1 MGATSYGG
9 VLGFPNSSAPLR
21 TVKAI
26 QFGILSPEET
36 KAMSV
41 CKIESSESW
50 ENDKP
55 KLGGLHDPRMGTVDR
70 SYTCQTC
77 NEDQT
82 NCPGHFGHIELA
94 KPVFHG
100 GFIVKIKKV
109 LECIC
114 VSCGKLKSDDSNQSF
129 HRARL
134 ISDRKKRLNA
144 VWNICKTKRDCEG
157 SKDGSDDFMADVDNN
172 RDNRGKGDKKESTHG
187 GCGAAQ
193 PAFRK
198 KGLSLEV
205 IEKGSKDDGGEG
217 AAKGRTISPG
227 EVLQLFQSITD
238 EDAEAMGFSADFSRP
253 EWMVISVL
261 PVPPMAVRPSVHQE
275 GIGRS
280 EDDLTHKLMDIL
292 KANNA
297 LKKHE
302 ADGSPLLVLREF
314 EDLLQYQT
322 ATLMDNDLAGVPQS
336 LQKSGRPI
344 KSIRAR
350 LKGKEGR
357 LRGNLMGKRVDFS
370 ARTVITGDPN
380 LSIDQVGVP
389 RSIAKNMTF
398 PERVT
403 AHNIQVLTQAV
414 ENGPN
419 EHPGAKYVIR
429 DNGERVDL
437 RFARGGSFALQVGY
451 IVERHMRDDDVV
463 IFNRQPSLHKMSMM
477 GHRVKV
483 MPFSTFRLNLSVTT
497 PYNADFDGDEM
508 NLHLPQS
515 YETMAEI
522 TELCMVPKQ
531 IVSPQKNAPVMG
543 IVQDTLCGIRKF
555 TKRDTFLDIDLMM
568 NLLMWVPDWDGRLP
582 TPCIIKPVPLWT
594 GKQAVSL
601 ILPMINYNG
610 FHVTHPDKETGD
622 NSPGDTKVMIEHGEL
637 VMGIL
642 CKKAVGSS
650 AGGGIIHIAMNEY
663 GPETAKKFFNATQRV
678 VNYWL
683 LHRSFSIGIGDTI
696 ADYKTMGEIT
706 TSISQAKAQVQEIIS
721 MAQQGRLEAAPGMTI
736 RQSFEAKVNHE
747 LNNARDKAGKS
758 AQDSLPSFNNVK
770 QMVVAGSKGSYINI
784 SQMTA
789 CVGQQNVEGRRIPY
803 GFQYRTLPHFVK
815 DDHSPEARG
824 FVENSYLRGL
834 TPQEFFFHA
843 MGGREGLIDTAVKT
857 AETGYI
863 QRRLVKALEDVM
875 VKYDGTV
882 RNAQGD
888 VVQFCY
894 GEDGMDGG
902 KVERQKL
909 STMELADK
917 EFVRK
922 YRVDLT
928 GEYAIRE
935 NLMDHKVY
943 QSYQDDR
950 EAEELLTQEF
960 EQLQRDRAALR
971 EEVFPRGDGSADW
984 PLPVNLLRLI
994 TNVQYQFR
1002 DEKPGQ
1008 LSPLDVI
1015 RSIRELLNDER
1026 LKVVRG
1032 DDELSL
1038 QAQENAT
1045 LLFSCL
1051 LRSFLASRRVIE
1063 EFKLSA
1069 GAFAFLLNEIKRRFA
1084 ESVVQPGEMIGTIA
1098 AQSIGEPATQM
1109 TLNTFHYAG
1118 VSSKNV
1124 TLGVPRLKEIINV
1137 ATNIKTPSMVVYLTE
1152 EYRQNV
1158 NTAKV
1163 VHSDL
1168 VHTKLA
1174 DVCSMT
1180 EIVYDPDARNSQ
1192 HPLDREIYDM
1202 YMQMDDDGTSQ
1213 WSPWVLRI
1221 EISRARKIDRRL
1233 TMEQISRAIEKEFED
1248 EIKCWHCDDNFESGE
1263 LVILCRIVNN
1273 GDKEDDDDVAASEEE
1288 VLRTL
1293 EAMILSKVAIHG
1305 IVGINRGYIS
1315 SVKTTQVD
1323 KATGK
1328 IVRFDETVLET
1339 DGINL
1344 RDVLAHTKVDSTRTY
1359 SNSITETMEVLGIEA
1374 ARAALLREI
1383 KKVIEFDASYVNY
1396 RHMALLCDIMT
1407 YKGIL
1412 MSITRHGIN
1421 RTEAGALARSSFEE
1435 TVELLYEAA
1444 GIGELDAC
1452 KGVSQNII
1460 LGQLAP
1466 MGTGAFEVL
1475 LNEEMLKDVATEPDE
1490 FSAMATG
1497 YNDLPTAMTPSYG
1510 AMTPAARSGALTPFS
1525 GSMTPNQFRA
1535 GDGYMSPLAGI
1546 VFSPNAERTGGSYSQ
1561 YQGTPGQFYSPSS
1574 PNGRDGTSP
1583 TYSPTS
1589 PGYSPTSPTSPSYSP
1604 TSPSYSPTS
1613 PSYSPTSPS
1622 YSPTSPGWS
1631 PTSPQFSPT
1640 SPSYSPTSPSYS
1652 PTSPSY
1658 SPGFSPGLSPASPH
1672 YSPTSPSYSPTSP
1685 TYSPTSP
1692 TYSPTSP
1699 TYSPGMSPTSPHH
1712 NPQGYSPS
1720 SPKYSPTS
1728 PGFSPS
1734 SPQYQPNTGQMSV
1747 YSPSSPKYSPTSP
1760 QYSPSSPQHD
1770 PSGKYSPSTEK

>member
-1 MGATSYGG
+1 MVANSFGG
-9 VLGFPNSSAPLR
+9 VLGFPYSSAPLR
-21 TVKAI
+21 TIKAV

-36 KAMSV
+36 KGMSV
-41 CKIESSESW
+41 CKVEHADSW
-50 ENDKP
+50 EDEKP
-55 KLGGLHDPRMGTVDR
+55 KEGGLHDPRMGTVER
-70 SYTCQTC
+70 SYKCATC

-82 NCPGHFGHIELA
+82 NCPGHFSHIELA

-100 GFIVKIKKV
+100 GFLVKIKKV
-109 LECIC
+109 LESVCFA
-114 VSCGKLKSDDSNQSF
+114 CGKLKLDDSNETF
-129 HRARL
+129 KRALRM
-134 ISDRKKRLNA
+134 SDRKKRFNA
-144 VWNICKTKRDCEG
+144 IWKLCSAKRDCEG
-157 SKDGSDDFMADVDNN
+157 STEDDDFMDDPDKNQET
-172 RDNRGKGDKKESTHG
+172 RGKKKKSTHG

-193 PAFRK
+193 PLFRK
-198 KGLSLEV
+198 KGLTLEMV
-205 IEKGSKDDGGEG
+205 ERQPKDSEGGDSSG
-217 AAKGRTISPG
+217 KGRTVSPA
-227 EVLQLFQSITD
+227 EVKQLFESISD
-238 EDAEAMGFSADFSRP
+238 EDAEAMGFNPDYARP
-253 EWMVISVL
+253 EWMIISVL

-292 KANNA
+292 KASNT
-297 LKKHE
+297 LRKHE
-302 ADGSPLLVLREF
+302 QDGSPLQVIREF
-314 EDLLQYQT
+314 EALLQYQV

-403 AHNIQVLTQAV
+403 PFNIEVLTKAI

-429 DNGERVDL
+429 DNGDRIDL
-437 RFARGGSFALQVGY
+437 RHTRAGAIALQVGY
-451 IVERHMRDDDVV
+451 VVERHMRDDDVV

-483 MPFSTFRLNLSVTT
+483 MPYSTFRLNLSVTT

-522 TELCMVPKQ
+522 VELCMVPKQ

-543 IVQDTLCGIRKF
+543 IVQDSLCGVRKF
-555 TKRDTFLDIDLMM
+555 TKRDTFLDMDLMM
-568 NLLMWVPDWDGRLP
+568 NLLMWVPDWDGTLP
-582 TPCIIKPVPLWT
+582 TPSVVKPLPLWT
-594 GKQAVSL
+594 GKQAMSL
-601 ILPMINYNG
+601 IIPNINLTAY
-610 FHVTHPDKETGD
+610 HAAHPDKEVGD
-622 NSPGDTKVMIEHGEL
+622 NSPGDTKVLIEHGEL

-642 CKKAVGSS
+642 CKKTVGSS
-650 AGGGIIHIAMNEY
+650 AGGGIIHTAVMEH

-683 LHRSFSIGIGDTI
+683 LHRGFSIGIGDTI
-696 ADYKTMGEIT
+696 ADSKTMHDINNT
-706 TSISQAKAQVQEIIS
+706 IQQAKAQVQEIIA
-721 MAQQGRLEAAPGMTI
+721 MAQQGRLEAQPGMTI

-747 LNNARDKAGKS
+747 LNNARDKAGKA

-770 QMVVAGSKGSYINI
+770 QMVVSGSKGSYINI

-834 TPQEFFFHA
+834 TPQECFFHA

-902 KVERQKL
+902 KVERQKIL
-909 STMELADK
+909 TMELGTK
-917 EFVRK
+917 EFERK
-922 YRVDLT
+922 YRVDLS
-928 GEYAIRE
+928 GEFALHE
-935 NLMDHKVY
+935 NLMDHRTY
-943 QSYQDDR
+943 QTFQDDPD
-950 EAEELLTQEF
+950 ATELLEREY
-960 EQLQRDRAALR
+960 EQLLEDRRILR
-971 EEVFPRGDGSADW
+971 KEVFARGDGSADW
-984 PLPVNLLRLI
+984 PLPVNLIRLLR
-994 TNVQYQFR
+994 NVHFQFR
-1002 DEKPGQ
+1002 DEISGN
-1008 LSPLDVI
+1008 LNPLDVI
-1015 RSIRELLNDER
+1015 KSVEALLEDER

-1032 DDELSL
+1032 DDELSV
-1038 QAQENAT
+1038 QAQTNAT
-1045 LLFSCL
+1045 ILFSCL
-1051 LRSFLASRRVIE
+1051 VRSVLSSRRVLE

-1069 GAFAFLLNEIKRRFA
+1069 NAFSFLLDEIKRRFA

-1137 ATNIKTPSMVVYLTE
+1137 ATNIKTPSMVVYLTD

-1158 NTAKV
+1158 NTAKI
-1163 VHSDL
+1163 VHSEL
-1168 VHTKLA
+1168 VYTKLA

-1180 EIVYDPDARNSQ
+1180 EIVYDPDARDSQ
-1192 HPLDREIYDM
+1192 IPLDKEIYDM
-1202 YMQMDDDGTSQ
+1202 YMMMDDDGTTQ

-1233 TMEQISRAIEKEFED
+1233 TMEQISRAIEAEFED
-1248 EIKCWHCDDNFESGE
+1248 EVKCWHCDDNFETGE
-1263 LVILCRIVNN
+1263 LVILCRIVVSND
-1273 GDKEDDDDVAASEEE
+1273 DKQGEDGEEDSAREEE
-1288 VLRTL
+1288 VLRNL
-1293 EAMILSKVAIHG
+1293 EAILLSKVAIHG
-1305 IVGINRGYIS
+1305 IPGINRGYIS
-1315 SVKTTQVD
+1315 SVKTTQED

-1328 IVRFDETVLET
+1328 MVRYDETVLET

-1344 RDVLAHTKVDSTRTY
+1344 REVLAHPKVDSTRTY

-1374 ARAALLREI
+1374 TRAALLREI

-1407 YKGIL
+1407 YKGEL

-1444 GIGELDAC
+1444 GVGELDLC
-1452 KGVSQNII
+1452 RGVSQNII

-1466 MGTGAFEVL
+1466 MGTGSFEVL
-1475 LNEEMLKDVATEPDE
+1475 LNDEMLQDVQASTDDFMP
-1490 FSAMATG
+1490 AGG
-1497 YNDLPTAMTPSYG
+1497 YGDLPTAMTPSYTQYDGRG
-1510 AMTPAARSGALTPFS
+1510 AMTPYTPGHRSGGQSPIAHVIFSPSGIDGSFTPMANH
-1525 GSMTPNQFRA
+1525 GGT
-1535 GDGYMSPLAGI
+1535 SPL
-1546 VFSPNAERTGGSYSQ
+1546 
-1561 YQGTPGQFYSPSS
+1561 YSPSS
-1574 PNGRDGTSP
+1574 PGHSTSP
-1583 TYSPTS
+1583 SYSPTS
-1589 PGYSPTSPTSPSYSP
+1589 PNYNPAAYSPGGTSPTSPSYSP

-1613 PSYSPTSPS
+1613 PGYSPTSPS
-1622 YSPTSPGWS
+1622 YSPTSPGYS
-1631 PTSPQFSPT
+1631 PTSPGYSPTSPAAYSPGGTSPT

-1652 PTSPSY
+1652 PTSP
-1658 SPGFSPGLSPASPH
+1658 G

-1685 TYSPTSP
+1685 
-1692 TYSPTSP
+1692 
-1699 TYSPGMSPTSPHH
+1699 G
-1712 NPQGYSPS
+1712 
-1720 SPKYSPTS
+1720 YSPTS
-1728 PGFSPS
+1728 PG
-1734 SPQYQPNTGQMSV
+1734 
-1747 YSPSSPKYSPTSP
+1747 YSPTSLS
-1760 QYSPSSPQHD
+1760 YSPTSYGLKNLDIFVDTTTYCFTHYVDRP
-1770 PSGKYSPSTEK
+1770 GYSPTSHY